1 MRISEYKE
9 HKGNHEGRFVLR
21 VLLFLLLI
29 VSFSPYP
36 LTAQISEGGE
46 PLSFGHQLKDDVPVV
61 SLDSPDL
68 AVIRAADVE
77 LEKQALPPRVA
88 VSVSA
93 GIDLVENG
101 QWITMSDGSRIGRI
115 AISSPGALA
124 LGAYFSDFKLQE
136 GCRFFVYN
144 KDHSF
149 LIGAYTLYN
158 NSETG
163 LFATELI
170 PGDHLIFEIDLEPL
184 VSTNPSLV
192 LSEISYAY
200 RDIPGFILDRG
211 TSDPCEVN
219 INCPEGDNWQKQKRG
234 VVRIY
239 IKESGGFFWCS
250 GSLVNN
256 ALQDFEPFL
265 LTADHCAP
273 DVTPDDISQ
282 WIFYFNYEGPGCD
295 NPQNG
300 PTDNTM
306 TGAVK
311 LASATTNG
319 SDFLLIRLNQE
330 VPQNYQP
337 FFNGWNNE
345 NVSSPS
351 GVSIHHPAGDIKK
364 ISTYTQPLTSSQWGA
379 SPNTH
384 WQVIW
389 SPTTN
394 GWGVTEGGS
403 SGAPLFDNNGR
414 IIGSLTGGMAS
425 CEPGSGGP
433 GTGPDQPDY
442 YGKFSYS
449 WDQNGT
455 EPEQQLKF
463 WLDPENSGITTLSG
477 LSSNLSAGFSANET
491 IILAGGDVIFTNE
504 SSGLPDS
511 YIWTFEGGTP
521 SSYIG
526 KNPPEVTYPSEG
538 YFDVSLVVSDGI
550 SSDTLM
556 LKDYIQVVG
565 KVYPNPATN
574 HVTIYIDT
582 ELPSSVEVEVFN
594 ILGQRV
600 YQTEIPDQTTRIIE
614 IDVSNLA
621 AGIYN
626 IRLTAQQRYVFGKFM
641 KIQPE

>member
-1 MRISEYKE
+1 MQIINYKE
-9 HKGNHEGRFVLR
+9 RKGFHEGPCVFR
-21 VLLFLLLI
+21 VLLYLLLL
-29 VSFSPYP
+29 VPFSPDP
-36 LTAQISEGGE
+36 LTAQISQGGK
-46 PLSFGHQLKDDVPVV
+46 PLSFSHELRDDVQIFK
-61 SLDSPDL
+61 LDSPDL
-68 AVIRAADVE
+68 ASIRAEDVE
-77 LEKQALPPRVA
+77 LEKQALPRRVA
-88 VSVSA
+88 VSVYA
-93 GIDLVENG
+93 GIDLVENA
-101 QWITMSDGSRIGRI
+101 QWLTLSDGSRIGRT
-115 AISSPGALA
+115 SVSCPGALA
-124 LGAYFSDFKLQE
+124 LSAYFSDFRLPE
-136 GCRFFVYN
+136 GCRLFLYDR
-144 KDHSF
+144 DHSF

-158 NSETG
+158 SPQNG

-170 PGDHLIFEIDLEPL
+170 PGEQIMFEIDMEPL
-184 VSTNPSLV
+184 VATLPSVV

-200 RDIPGFILDRG
+200 RDMPDFILNRG
-211 TSDPCEVN
+211 TSGPCEVN

-239 IKESGGFFWCS
+239 IKENGGFYWCS

-256 ALQDFEPFL
+256 AHQDFEPFL

-273 DVTPDDISQ
+273 DVTPDDISE

-295 NPQNG
+295 NPQTG

-330 VPQNYQP
+330 VPQNYEP

-364 ISTYTQPLTSSQWGA
+364 ISTYDQPLSSSQWGA
-379 SPNTH
+379 TPNTH

-389 SPTTN
+389 SPTIN

-414 IIGSLTGGMAS
+414 IVGALTGGMAS
-425 CEPGSGGP
+425 CEPGGGGP

-442 YGKFSYS
+442 YGKFSFS
-449 WDQNGT
+449 WDQNGS
-455 EPEQQLKF
+455 EPQQQLKY
-463 WLDPENSGITTLSG
+463 WLDPENSGITSISG

-491 IILAGGDVIFTNE
+491 IILAGGDVLFSNE

-521 SSYIG
+521 SAYIG
-526 KNPPEVTYPSEG
+526 RTPPEVNYPSEG
-538 YFDVSLVVSDGI
+538 YFDVTLVVSDGI
-550 SSDTLM
+550 NSDTLL

-565 KVYPNPATN
+565 KIYPNPATN
-574 HVTIYIDT
+574 LINIYIDT
-582 ELPSSVEVEVFN
+582 DLPASVEVEVFN
-594 ILGQRV
+594 MLGQTV
-600 YQTEIPDQTTRIIE
+600 YQTEIPDQTNRLIE

-626 IRLTAQQRYVFGKFM
+626 IRLTSQQRYIFGKFM